1 MNLAFAN
8 GPCDENKSRVEGES
22 LMEPTNNNLAG
33 ISQTSV
39 GSMDSEEGR
48 QTVHRRPAGLTITVE
63 KIDRV
68 LADVQT
74 QIETFRQNTINL
86 RLVRE
91 QLAGMEAKWKGE

>member
-1 MNLAFAN
+1 M
-8 GPCDENKSRVEGES
+8 
-22 LMEPTNNNLAG
+22 MEPTNNRLAG

-39 GSMDSEEGR
+39 GLRGSEEGR
-48 QTVHRRPAGLTITVE
+48 RTVHRRLVGLTITVG

-74 QIETFRQNTINL
+74 QIKTLRQNRINL

-91 QLAGMEAKWKGE
+91 QLADMEAKKWRGE